1 MNANELTKEQIEE
14 MSDEE
19 INLWYNTMQ
28 RQAQVNQM
36 RKELLDI
43 VDVREAQNGPR
54 VIKIDSKV
62 IE

>member
-1 MNANELTKEQIEE
+1 MNADELTKRQIEE

-43 VDVREAQNGPR
+43 VEIREANSPR
-54 VIKIDSKV
+54 VIKIDSTV
-62 IE
+62 VD

>member
-1 MNANELTKEQIEE
+1 MKAGELTKEQIEE

-43 VDVREAQNGPR
+43 VEIREASEPR